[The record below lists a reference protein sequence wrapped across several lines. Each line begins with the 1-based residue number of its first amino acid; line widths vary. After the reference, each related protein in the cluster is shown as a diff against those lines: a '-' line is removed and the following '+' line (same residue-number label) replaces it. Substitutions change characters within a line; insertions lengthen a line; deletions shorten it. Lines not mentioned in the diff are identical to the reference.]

1 MLLHVTWFRIPY
13 IARALKVPSR
23 LNEDP
28 RHHKQSSTDSLTC
41 MITVFRRKVDK
52 AAP

>member
-1 MLLHVTWFRIPY
+1 MLLHVTWFLDPCTVP
-13 IARALKVPSR
+13 ALKFPSR